1 MGPPPR
7 GMMGPGGPRGPRP
20 PPHMGGGPPGPRGER
35 GGMRGRGGFR
45 GRGVRFPFF
54 PPPPRPPGS
63 FWGPFGLPPVPPG
76 GRVLP
81 PFNFQLR
88 KQMASDRAKQM
99 KAAKKAKK
107 AAAKPT
113 TKEGAAK
120 SKEGSGGKEGGEEN
134 STASSQKKKE
144 KLLQDWMT
152 PELLE
157 LIRERD
163 KRHSRLKKMKE
174 PDEEKLKEFK
184 VFRNEV
190 TTKIRSA
197 KVAAGVLV
205 RKMKTK
211 TTVVKDGDE
220 EEGQE
225 NEGELSVKEEGEEE
239 MEGGANGEESLAAGG
254 AGGEASDNGVK
265 EEPMDV
271 VGNGE
276 QEGGAGVES
285 NSDVKQ
291 ETTIGT

>member
-1 MGPPPR
+1 
-7 GMMGPGGPRGPRP
+7 
-20 PPHMGGGPPGPRGER
+20 
-35 GGMRGRGGFR
+35 
-45 GRGVRFPFF
+45 
-54 PPPPRPPGS
+54 
-63 FWGPFGLPPVPPG
+63 
-76 GRVLP
+76 
-81 PFNFQLR
+81 
-88 KQMASDRAKQM
+88 MASDRAKQM

-120 SKEGSGGKEGGEEN
+120 SKEGSGGKEGGDEN

-225 NEGELSVKEEGEEE
+225 NEGEVSVKEEDAEGEEE
-239 MEGGANGEESLAAGG
+239 MEGGANGDGRLATGGGG

-276 QEGGAGVES
+276 QEGGAGVET